1 MTALVLQF
9 LPRTRSLKTLYFGMQ
24 VIENAEN
31 FHDAVYEFESWL
43 PSVSAVV
50 QQFGPIASDA
60 EEIKKQLKEAQV
72 IRMFLLYLLYMF

>member
-1 MTALVLQF
+1 
-9 LPRTRSLKTLYFGMQ
+9 MQ

-31 FHDAVYEFESWL
+31 FHDAIYEFESWL